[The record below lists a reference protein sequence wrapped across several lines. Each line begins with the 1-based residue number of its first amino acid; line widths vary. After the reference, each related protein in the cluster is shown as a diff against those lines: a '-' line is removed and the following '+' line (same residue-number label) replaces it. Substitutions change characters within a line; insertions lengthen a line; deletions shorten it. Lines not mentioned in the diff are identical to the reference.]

1 MSQDLLPPSASP
13 FQRTLELVCDPTDR
27 LVDAIAGLHGLKINN
42 PPPSLLPYLVFEYGL
57 GMLSPYVPNLYELI
71 EEGVDW
77 QRVRGTHLAVAKAL
91 AWIGYSGAIE
101 EAPTRRTWWNMWQL
115 ALDGLPA
122 AESDLIN
129 IEGLAGL
136 SAPRRSDFWR
146 GFSGYDARE
155 CEAAESRWGE
165 TLLGDQSGV
174 VVAPGTAKWSIGRR
188 YEIDHDMTEA
198 ELTALGVW
206 AEPVA
211 GGDLTWESLDATW
224 DDLDVSWAD
233 DADLARSRVM
243 LTGTGTG
250 PAWAVFRDGAGEV
263 IGYRRA
269 RARRAVSSN
278 PAGVYRLG
286 GTRYEPAAGTALY
299 VEALT
304 DFGDGAGEIAAE
316 VGFILSAEPA
326 EGFAPGARWLPAGG
340 LDTAGPTVAD
350 TVLSIPFNSTT
361 RECVVALLRF

>member
-1 MSQDLLPPSASP
+1 MNVDLLTPIGHLRE
-13 FQRTLELVCDPTDR
+13 RTLALACDPTPR
-27 LVDAIAGLHGLKINN
+27 LGDAIASLHGLKINN

-77 QRVRGTHLAVAKAL
+77 QRIRGTHAAVAQAL
-91 AWIGYSGAIE
+91 AWISYSGAIE

-122 AESDLIN
+122 AESDLIRV
-129 IEGLAGL
+129 EGLAGL

-146 GFSGYDARE
+146 GFHGYDARE
-155 CEAAESRWGE
+155 CEAGESRWGE

-174 VVAPGTAKWSIGRR
+174 VVAPGAARWSFGRR

-206 AEPVA
+206 TEPVA
-211 GGDLTWESLDATW
+211 GADLTWETLDATW
-224 DDLDVSWAD
+224 DDLDVAWAD

-243 LTGTGTG
+243 LTGTGAG
-250 PAWAVFRDGAGEV
+250 PAWAVFRDAEGAV

-269 RARRAVSSN
+269 RARRAVASD
-278 PAGVYRLG
+278 PAGAYRLG
-286 GTRYEPAAGTALY
+286 GTWYEPSDGTALY

-304 DFGDGAGEIAAE
+304 DFGDGAGQIAAE
-316 VGFILSAEPA
+316 VGFVLSADPA
-326 EGFAPGARWLPAGG
+326 EGFPPGARWLPAGG
-340 LDTAGPTVAD
+340 LDAPGPSVAD
-350 TVLSIPFNSTT
+350 TALAIPFNATT